1 RAPLITPP
9 LPPILQSVIDR
20 CLDKD
25 PGQRYQSA
33 GEVRAA
39 LEAATTSS
47 RSHEYLHVLANREG
61 EGKKHTIR
69 NILVATIALLL
80 LVGAGYW
87 FYKSTAKPKKSKT
100 PMVGA
105 IQSIA
110 VLPLEN
116 LSGDPAQDYFADGMT
131 EALITELS
139 QIKKLR
145 VISRTSVMQ
154 YKRTRKPLQEI
165 AQELNVDA
173 VVEGSVVRA
182 GRRVRISAKLFQTN
196 VEGALWA
203 DNFERN
209 FTDVLVLQNDVAAAI
224 ARSIQVELSGSEN
237 FALGRNRSV
246 VPEAYED

>member
-1 RAPLITPP
+1 MHASETRLIEAQHLAKMASGRRPFRGGTAFELSAAIIRERAPLITPP

-20 CLDKD
+20 CLEKD

-39 LEAATTSS
+39 LEAATTGS
-47 RSHEYLHVLANREG
+47 RTHEYFSVLAEREG
-61 EGKKHTIR
+61 KAQR
-69 NILVATIALLL
+69 ARLMQMLSVFLLL
-80 LVGAGYW
+80 LLAGGIIGYW
-87 FYKSTAKPKKSKT
+87 SYSKAKPKPRKV
-100 PMVGA
+100 MVGA

-116 LSGDPAQDYFADGMT
+116 LSGDASQDYFADGMT
-131 EALITELS
+131 DALITELS

-154 YKRTRKPLQEI
+154 YKHTQKSLQDI

-182 GRRVRISAKLFQTN
+182 GDHVRVSA
-196 VEGALWA
+196 
-203 DNFERN
+203 
-209 FTDVLVLQNDVAAAI
+209 
-224 ARSIQVELSGSEN
+224 
-237 FALGRNRSV
+237 
-246 VPEAYED
+246 